1 VGKNPGGVFRLDPKL
16 REFATDLQWE
26 RLKAWAE
33 CGGPYLAAAK
43 LGISA
48 KLVYQARDRVERAA
62 LRAAASHDS
71 DTKTEW
77 RKPTLTEEYGE
88 PPGPAF
94 VHGPVV
100 EYTSR
105 PDNTFLFGV
114 VSDNHAGSKYE
125 RLDVLADLFRRFS
138 DAGADRVF
146 HAGNW
151 IDGDSRFNTHDVHTR
166 GMDAQIRHLIDIW
179 PRVGLTTY
187 AIWGKDHEG
196 WYAQREGVDVGRY
209 CEHRF
214 RDHVRSDWIDL
225 GFMEAHVL
233 SAMPTLALRGLCL
246 WLIQEVERRTH
257 SAIRS
262 SRLSTP

>member
-33 CGGPYLAAAK
+33 CGGPYKAAVK
-43 LGISA
+43 LGITN
-48 KLVYQARDRVERAA
+48 KLVYQARERVERKAA
-62 LRAAASHDS
+62 LHAAASQGS
-71 DTKTEW
+71 STKPEW

-94 VHGPVV
+94 VHGPVI

-125 RLDVLADLFRRFS
+125 RTDVLDDLFRRFAT
-138 DAGADRVF
+138 AGADRVF

-187 AIWGKDHEG
+187 AIHGDDHEG
-196 WYAQREGVDVGRY
+196 WFGQREGVDV
-209 CEHRF
+209 
-214 RDHVRSDWIDL
+214 
-225 GFMEAHVL
+225 A
-233 SAMPTLALRGLCL
+233 RGLDVLLACQGKL
-246 WLIQEVERRTH
+246 RLAPSGHVIGMPGQTAARPERPRDRH
-257 SAIRS
+257 RYRGGVPARRCP
-262 SRLSTP
+262 RL